1 MKSLKDHAKRRGD
14 ALFPQACARE
24 AENAMKTLA
33 NKALEH
39 KASRHKNFGA

>member
-1 MKSLKDHAKRRGD
+1 MRYFHKPA
-14 ALFPQACARE
+14 ARE